1 HGDGGPARS
10 LARRPE
16 DPGRVPLPHPRPR
29 GRAMS
34 APIVLVGGGLDTGKA
49 VRELR
54 SQGYTG
60 DLVVIAGE
68 SHPTYERPPLSKGY
82 LLGNEPAE
90 KALVNAE
97 SWYAEHDVDLRTGV
111 TVEAV
116 DPDGRTRRAGGDE
129 LAWTGLLLAT
139 GAAPRRFAL
148 ADDSGAP
155 VHYLRTLDD
164 STALKGRRE
173 PRARIGIIG
182 GGWIGLEVASAAQ
195 QAGSEVVVL
204 EALDQPLRNVLGAEV
219 GAWFAQLHRE
229 KGVDVH
235 TGARIETITAGSDGA
250 TIGLAGGDTL
260 PRGRP
265 VAGGGPLAVRR
276 LVVGVGVAPL
286 TDLAT
291 AAGIAVDNG
300 VLVDAGLHTSAP
312 GVFAAGDVAN
322 VDHPVLGHRLRVEHW
337 DTAIKHGTVA
347 ATNLLGGNALA
358 DHLPYFF
365 THQYDLGLE
374 YVGNPGPEGFDRVV
388 ITGDQEGPVEQ
399 RAFRVWWLRGDLVVA
414 RKSVNDWDAIARV
427 RELVGTR
434 PAEADLHACPAGPA
448 PASFSG

>member
-1 HGDGGPARS
+1 
-10 LARRPE
+10 
-16 DPGRVPLPHPRPR
+16 
-29 GRAMS
+29 MS
-34 APIVLVGGGLDTGKA
+34 APIVLVGGGLATGTA

-68 SHPTYERPPLSKGY
+68 SHPPYERPPLSKGY

-116 DPDGRTRRAGGDE
+116 DPDGRTLRAGGDE

-164 STALKGRRE
+164 STALKARLE
-173 PRARIGIIG
+173 PGARIGIIG

-219 GAWFAQLHRE
+219 GALFAQLHRE
-229 KGVDVH
+229 KGVDVR

-260 PRGRP
+260 
-265 VAGGGPLAVRR
+265 AVDR

-365 THQYDLGLE
+365 TDQYALGVE

-388 ITGDQEGPVEQ
+388 ITGDTDGPVEQ
-399 RAFRVWWLRGDLVVA
+399 RTFRVWWMRGRRVVA
-414 RKSVNDWDAIARV
+414 GMHVNDWDAIDRV
-427 RELVGTR
+427 RELVGTEVDE
-434 PAEADLHACPAGPA
+434 AELE
-448 PASFSG
+448 S

>member
-1 HGDGGPARS
+1 
-10 LARRPE
+10 
-16 DPGRVPLPHPRPR
+16 
-29 GRAMS
+29 MS
-34 APIVLVGGGLDTGKA
+34 APIVLVGGGLATGTA

-54 SQGYTG
+54 TQGYSG

-68 SHPTYERPPLSKGY
+68 HHAPYERPPLSKGY

-111 TVEAV
+111 TVESV
-116 DPDGRTRRAGGDE
+116 DPDARSLRAGGEDLE
-129 LAWTGLLLAT
+129 WTGLLLAT
-139 GAAPRRFAL
+139 GATPRHLAL

-164 STALKGRRE
+164 STDLKAQLQPG
-173 PRARIGIIG
+173 ARIGIIG

-195 QAGSEVVVL
+195 QAGAEVVVL
-204 EALDQPLRNVLGAEV
+204 EALDQPLRNVLGAEI
-219 GAWFAQLHRE
+219 GALFAQLHRE
-229 KGVDVH
+229 KGVDVR
-235 TGARIETITAGSDGA
+235 TGARIDSITSGSAGSDGT
-250 TIGLAGGDTL
+250 TIGLADGDSLT
-260 PRGRP
+260 
-265 VAGGGPLAVRR
+265 VDR

-286 TDLAT
+286 TDLAS

-300 VLVDAGLHTSAP
+300 ILVDAGLHTSAS
-312 GVFAAGDVAN
+312 GILAAGDVAN

-347 ATNLLGGNALA
+347 ATNLLGGNAVA

-365 THQYDLGLE
+365 TDQYALGIE

-388 ITGDQEGPVEQ
+388 ITGDTDGPVEQ
-399 RAFRVWWLRGDLVVA
+399 RTFRTWWLRGNRVVA
-414 RKSVNDWDAIARV
+414 GMHVNDWDAIDRV
-427 RELVGTR
+427 RELVGTEVDE
-434 PAEADLHACPAGPA
+434 AELRK
-448 PASFSG
+448 

>member
-1 HGDGGPARS
+1 
-10 LARRPE
+10 
-16 DPGRVPLPHPRPR
+16 
-29 GRAMS
+29 MS
-34 APIVLVGGGLDTGKA
+34 APIVLVGGGLATGTA

-54 SQGYTG
+54 AQGYAG

-68 SHPTYERPPLSKGY
+68 NHAPYERPPLSKGY

-111 TVEAV
+111 TVETV
-116 DPDGRTRRAGGDE
+116 DPDARTLRAGGDD
-129 LAWTGLLLAT
+129 LAWSGLLLAT
-139 GAAPRRFAL
+139 GATPRRLAL

-164 STALKGRRE
+164 STELKARLE
-173 PRARIGIIG
+173 PGTRIGIIG

-195 QAGSEVVVL
+195 QAGSDVVVV
-204 EALDQPLRNVLGAEV
+204 EALDQPLRNVLGPDV
-219 GAWFAQLHRE
+219 GALFAQLHRE
-229 KGVDVH
+229 KGVDVR
-235 TGARIETITAGSDGA
+235 TGAQIEQITTSSDGA

-260 PRGRP
+260 T
-265 VAGGGPLAVRR
+265 VDR
-276 LVVGVGVAPL
+276 LVVGVGVGPQ

-300 VLVDAGLHTSAP
+300 VLVDAGLHTSAS

-347 ATNLLGGNALA
+347 ATNLLGGNAVA

-365 THQYDLGLE
+365 TDQYALGLE
-374 YVGNPGPEGFDRVV
+374 YVGHPGPDGFERVV
-388 ITGDQEGPVEQ
+388 ITGDTEGPVEQ
-399 RAFRVWWLRGDLVVA
+399 RTFRVWWMRGDRVVA
-414 RKSVNDWDAIARV
+414 GMHVNDWDAIDRV
-427 RELVGTR
+427 RELVGT
-434 PAEADLHACPAGPA
+434 EADEAELNR
-448 PASFSG
+448 

>member
-1 HGDGGPARS
+1 
-10 LARRPE
+10 
-16 DPGRVPLPHPRPR
+16 
-29 GRAMS
+29 MS
-34 APIVLVGGGLDTGKA
+34 APIVLVGGGLATGTA

-68 SHPTYERPPLSKGY
+68 HHPPYERPPLSKGY

-97 SWYAEHDVDLRTGV
+97 GWYAEHDVDLRTGV
-111 TVEAV
+111 TVESV
-116 DPDGRTRRAGGDE
+116 DPDARTLRAGGEDLE
-129 LAWTGLLLAT
+129 WAGLLLAT
-139 GAAPRRFAL
+139 GAAPRHLSL

-155 VHYLRTLDD
+155 VHYLRTLED
-164 STALKGRRE
+164 STELKAELQPG
-173 PRARIGIIG
+173 AGIGVIG
-182 GGWIGLEVASAAQ
+182 GGWIGLEVASAAR
-195 QAGSEVVVL
+195 QAGAEVVVL
-204 EALDQPLRNVLGAEV
+204 EALDQPLRNVLGADV
-219 GAWFAQLHRE
+219 GALFAQLHRE
-229 KGVDVH
+229 KGVDVR
-235 TGARIETITAGSDGA
+235 TGVRVESISAARSGSDGA

-260 PRGRP
+260 T
-265 VAGGGPLAVRR
+265 VDR
-276 LVVGVGVAPL
+276 LVVGVGVLPV

-300 VLVDAGLHTSAP
+300 ILTDAQLGTSAP

-347 ATNLLGGNALA
+347 AANLLGGNAVA

-365 THQYDLGLE
+365 TDQYALGIE

-388 ITGDQEGPVEQ
+388 ITGDTDGPVEQ
-399 RAFRVWWLRGDLVVA
+399 RTFRTWWLRGDRVVA
-414 RKSVNDWDAIARV
+414 GMHVNDWDAIGRV
-427 RELVGTR
+427 RELVGTEVDE
-434 PAEADLHACPAGPA
+434 AELRK
-448 PASFSG
+448 